1 MDNRLNHPRRHLTLN
16 QDLNSA
22 NAKPNLLAALNES
35 GITITLQTEAAAN
48 KSGFYNH
55 SRDHG
60 FRAEQKPHKAP
71 QAATTHAGNNSS
83 TPRKKTQQLP
93 SIITTAKQKS

>member
-1 MDNRLNHPRRHLTLN
+1 MDNRLNHPRRHLTLK

-22 NAKPNLLAALNES
+22 NAKPNLLAALDES
-35 GITITLQTEAAAN
+35 GITINLQTEAAAN

-60 FRAEQKPHKAP
+60 FRAERKPQQGP
-71 QAATTHAGNNSS
+71 TTCDG
-83 TPRKKTQQLP
+83 PRRQ
-93 SIITTAKQKS
+93 